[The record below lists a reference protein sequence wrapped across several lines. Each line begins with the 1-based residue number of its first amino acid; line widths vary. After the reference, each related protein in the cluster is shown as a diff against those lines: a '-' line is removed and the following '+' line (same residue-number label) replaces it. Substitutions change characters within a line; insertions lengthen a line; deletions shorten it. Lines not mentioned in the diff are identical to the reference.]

1 MGVLARSSLR
11 RLAYLLFLFLAC
23 GTTLR
28 AQDLPPALAE
38 RFSQAVAALKAG
50 DLDAAERG
58 LRGVLASGG
67 DRAFVHHNLGI
78 ALEQR
83 GRHEEAVAEFQAAA
97 RLDPAFGPARLLA
110 GTSLLELG
118 RAREARTALQ
128 HAVRLM
134 PTAAA
139 AHLQLADACER
150 LGDIGCL
157 VRALKA
163 ASDLAPRD
171 PDALYRLGKA
181 YLRLSQT
188 SYERI
193 QKIDPATPRLS
204 EALGREMLEQGR
216 LDEAQQAYEQ
226 AVERGPTLPGLHLAL
241 ARIHAD
247 RGRWDEAL
255 AEIDR
260 ELVVVPESAAARELK
275 SAIERARRA
284 PK

>member
-1 MGVLARSSLR
+1 MGVLAREPLP
-11 RLAYLLFLFLAC
+11 RLAFLVFLFLAC
-23 GTTLR
+23 GTHLR

-50 DLDAAERG
+50 DLDAAEKA
-58 LRGVLASGG
+58 LREVVAGGG
-67 DRAFVHHNLGI
+67 DRSFVHHNLGI
-78 ALEQR
+78 VLEQR
-83 GRHEEAVAEFQAAA
+83 GQHEAAVAEFRTAA
-97 RLDPAFGPARLLA
+97 RLDPTFGPARLLA

-118 RAREARTALQ
+118 RTREALTELQ
-128 HAVRLM
+128 RAVRLM
-134 PTAAA
+134 PTEAA

-163 ASDLAPRD
+163 ASDIAPRD

-181 YLRLSQT
+181 YLRLSQW

-193 QKIDPATPRLS
+193 QKIDPASPRLS
-204 EALGREMLEQGR
+204 EALGREMREQGR
-216 LDEAQQAYEQ
+216 LDEAVQAYQQAI
-226 AVERGPTLPGLHLAL
+226 ERGPTLPGLHLAL

-247 RGRWDEAL
+247 RGRWDQAL
-255 AEIDR
+255 AEVDR
-260 ELVVVPESAAARELK
+260 ELTLVPESASARELK
-275 SAIERARRA
+275 AAIERARGA